1 MDATAAAAAAAL
13 GASAKDGSETG
24 AKIKFTYEQA
34 IREVVL
40 RKAESEVERGMRL
53 ARLVMTRW
61 RAPVYRRLFEEQVI
75 TTLQEIGEV
84 NEVADQLETGMWCEM
99 DIGNSV
105 LLH

>member
-1 MDATAAAAAAAL
+1 MLGVCSHVFIVIDPAVLTEEMDATAAAAAAAL

-61 RAPVYRRLFEEQVI
+61 RAPVSGVG
-75 TTLQEIGEV
+75 IGCV
-84 NEVADQLETGMWCEM
+84 GFVVV
-99 DIGNSV
+99 SV
-105 LLH
+105 DF